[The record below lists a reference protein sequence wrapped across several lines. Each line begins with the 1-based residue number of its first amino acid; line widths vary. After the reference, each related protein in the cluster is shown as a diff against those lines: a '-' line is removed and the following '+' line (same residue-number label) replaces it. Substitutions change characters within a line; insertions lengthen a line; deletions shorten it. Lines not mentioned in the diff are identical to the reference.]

1 MKLSRL
7 NLIVLVIFAIV
18 TGAFLTLLP
27 KLFTLPASKMSF
39 YVYVDTTVDSVI
51 IELSPIFGLNGHL
64 PSEMRVDI
72 IGYDGS
78 IQATIPV
85 APMTQPKVEVK
96 GSVVLM
102 SVRVT
107 SNISSWR
114 CIQGKTDYYTSTQ
127 NGRLLPKI
135 RFDCTKN

>member
-18 TGAFLTLLP
+18 AGAFLALTP
-27 KLFTLPASKMSF
+27 KLFTPPASRMSF
-39 YVYVDTTVDSVI
+39 YVYIDTTVDSTI
-51 IELSPIFGLNGHL
+51 LELSPIFGLNGHL
-64 PSEMRVDI
+64 PSEMRVEI
-72 IGYDGS
+72 IGYEGAV
-78 IQATIPV
+78 QATIPF
-85 APMTQPKVEVK
+85 APMTLPRVEVK
-96 GSVVLM
+96 GGIVLM

-107 SNISSWR
+107 SDNSSWG

-127 NGRLLPKI
+127 NGRLLPEI